1 MLPMQIMEK
10 NLDFVAPGV
19 NVLTTILKWGNM
31 MFLSGTSLAA
41 PMISGIAALLLS
53 LDPEATVSKVYWN
66 MVNACRE
73 LPQKY
78 S

>member
-1 MLPMQIMEK
+1 M
-10 NLDFVAPGV
+10 
-19 NVLTTILKWGNM
+19 TTILNGEYDV
-31 MFLSGTSLAA
+31 LSGTSLAA

-73 LPQKY
+73 LPQNTHDKIGHGLVDAY
-78 S
+78 LALMMNKL